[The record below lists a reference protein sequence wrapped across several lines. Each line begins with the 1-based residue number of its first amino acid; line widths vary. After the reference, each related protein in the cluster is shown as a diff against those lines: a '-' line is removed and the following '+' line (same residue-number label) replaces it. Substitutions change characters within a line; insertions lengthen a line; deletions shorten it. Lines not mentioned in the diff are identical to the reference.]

1 MADHFGDP
9 DNILTDHPEIHR
21 SIFVIAVRLCIVLRR
36 LIRNN
41 NQRRQVLTSDTA
53 DAKILPPWTNEISLP
68 AKYVVNKPGF
78 FSPENFEIS

>member
-36 LIRNN
+36 RVICKSSVR
-41 NQRRQVLTSDTA
+41 S
-53 DAKILPPWTNEISLP
+53 
-68 AKYVVNKPGF
+68 
-78 FSPENFEIS
+78 FSAWQQCEQMKCQGTQIDK